1 MEKNTSSVLSSVF
14 RDFLQSYFEKDA
26 NITDQEWLKI
36 QFKAKALDF
45 TDEELDN
52 YATDLIGSI
61 KSFSESIRS
70 LEDSLSEGKTA
81 AEWLQEKA
89 KETGKEVS
97 PAELQQIST
106 GLEQANARLLRGMKA
121 EEANQTAN
129 QSIEGVIAEQSLIDD
144 FNTKATAEDKPY
156 EAEIDFPAEDSKY
169 GHDLFDVVIKDKFT
183 GQRLENYQIVRGKDL
198 QETIDLVADTIPAG
212 QTLIVPEDMLGR
224 VQEKFPHRD
233 IAAQLG
239 GTEFVST
246 VSDALGISDTVDL
259 LAKSPIIEK
268 IVSDPAETIS
278 EIADKAF
285 SAGVFATG
293 LKQGFECFTD
303 DQEVVAFNA
312 GDLLEKVLLS
322 EDTDGIKTAA
332 AGALATAVHKG
343 LVSVLPKDAS
353 PVVIADL
360 ASVGVE
366 NIKMFAQVADRTMSL
381 DESIEHMGNM
391 NVAMGFEYVW
401 NKYATPYATKFLSC
415 VPIVGPLISN
425 SIVGQKILNLVK
437 TPVKELVMEGVQ
449 QIIPTVKKAAKKA
462 MKLGK
467 KVLKAGKKLLKKLF
481 SW

>member
-1 MEKNTSSVLSSVF
+1 MEKDTSSVLTSVF
-14 RDFLQSYFEKDA
+14 RDFLQSYFEKDI
-26 NITDQEWLKI
+26 NISDQEWLRI
-36 QFKAKALDF
+36 QFKDKALDY
-45 TDEELDN
+45 TDEELEK
-52 YATDLIGSI
+52 YAADLVGSV
-61 KSFSESIRS
+61 KSFTESLRS
-70 LEDSLSEGKTA
+70 LEQSRSEGKTA
-81 AEWLQEKA
+81 SEWLQEKA
-89 KETGKEVS
+89 EESGKVVS
-97 PAELQQIST
+97 AEELQVLNT

-121 EEANQTAN
+121 EEAHQTVN
-129 QSIEGVIAEQSLIDD
+129 QSMEGVIAEQYLIDD

-198 QETIDLVADTIPAG
+198 QETIDLVADTVPAG
-212 QTLIVPEDMLGR
+212 QTFIVPEDMLAEVR
-224 VQEKFPHRD
+224 KEFPERE

-239 GTEFVST
+239 GTELVST
-246 VSDALGISDTVDL
+246 VSDALGITDTIDI
-259 LAKSPIIEK
+259 LAKSPVIEK
-268 IVSDPAETIS
+268 IVSNPAETIS

-285 SAGVFATG
+285 SAGVFANG
-293 LKQGFECFTD
+293 LQQGFERFANN
-303 DQEVVAFNA
+303 QEVGDFNA

-353 PVVIADL
+353 PVVVADL

-366 NIKMFAQVADRTMSL
+366 NIKMFAQVADGSISL

-401 NKYATPYATKFLSC
+401 NTYATPFATRFLNC

-425 SIVGQKILNLVK
+425 SVVGQKILNLVK

-467 KVLKAGKKLLKKLF
+467 KVLKAGKKLFKKLF